1 MLAGDV
7 TVASQRCHNC
17 RPCAMRLFIDSA
29 NLEEIRTAA
38 SWGILSGVTTNPTL
52 LAKEDPSVDL
62 RERIREIHQIVGGH
76 ISVEVIST
84 DVAGML
90 REAEEII
97 SWLPEAV
104 LKIPMTAEGMAAVRQ
119 LSRQGVPTNVTLVF
133 SPAQAIIAANA
144 GASFISVF
152 LGRLDDTGS
161 DGVRVLADICE
172 IWERQ
177 GLETEIIAASL
188 RHPMHLVEAARA
200 GADIATAPFRVLQQ
214 ALKHPLT
221 DLGLQAF
228 LADYQ
233 RLQEAQT
240 RLRQVPLVV

>member
-1 MLAGDV
+1 
-7 TVASQRCHNC
+7 
-17 RPCAMRLFIDSA
+17 MRLLIDSA
-29 NLEEIRTAA
+29 NLDEIRTAA

-52 LAKEDPSVDL
+52 LAKEDPSVDI
-62 RERIREIHQIVGGH
+62 RERLLEIHRLVGGH
-76 ISVEVIST
+76 LSVEVVST
-84 DVAGML
+84 DTAGML
-90 REAEEII
+90 REAEEIV

-104 LKIPMTAEGMAAVRQ
+104 VKVPMTPEGMAAVRE
-119 LSRQGVPTNVTLVF
+119 LSRQGIPTNVTLVF

-144 GASFISVF
+144 GASFVSVF
-152 LGRLDDTGS
+152 LGRLDDIGG

-177 GLETEIIAASL
+177 GIEAELIAASL

-200 GADIATAPFRVLQQ
+200 GADIATAPFRVLRQ
-214 ALKHPLT
+214 AMTHPLT

-233 RLQEAQT
+233 RLQEEQA
-240 RLRQVPLVV
+240 RARQIPLVSVT